1 MSKKSMPMPQGFE
14 TVAKQPRGAN
24 SVVATIDDP
33 HFTVIPEAFRNASAS
48 KTETVAKAAR
58 KAVTARID
66 MSADVA
72 GAGLCPECRKP
83 MERSHANGIPVLTC
97 DMHRIAIPIPDEAS
111 NE

>member
-1 MSKKSMPMPQGFE
+1 MNKAKKSLPMPQAF
-14 TVAKQPRGAN
+14 TASTKPLRGAN
-24 SVVATIDDP
+24 RVTYALDDAGLFP
-33 HFTVIPEAFRNASAS
+33 QAFTQAGTSPQT
-48 KTETVAKAAR
+48 KETS

-97 DMHRIAIPIPDEAS
+97 DAHRIAIPIPDEVKS
-111 NE
+111 E